1 MNKLDV
7 VGILQ
12 EHGAII
18 SGHFRLPSGLHS
30 PTFIQAAVVLQYPH
44 LAQKIAK
51 AMSLKFPG
59 AADVVIAPA
68 LGGVVI
74 GQEVARVR
82 KCRSIFTE
90 RVGGG
95 MALQREFTLAHGE
108 RVLIVEDVLP
118 TGTTTAELV
127 SLAQAYG
134 AKVIGVAAIVDR
146 SASPLGLEIPIRAL
160 VSYPV
165 KVNPPDACELCAR
178 RVPLS
183 RLGRHDILDYLPGE

>member
-44 LAQKIAK
+44 LAQKIGK
-51 AMSLKFPG
+51 AMSLKFPS
-59 AADVVIAPA
+59 AVDVVIAPA

-95 MALQREFTLAHGE
+95 MALQREFKLAQGE
-108 RVLIVEDVLP
+108 RVLIVEDVLT

-146 SASPLGLEIPIRAL
+146 TASPLALEIPIRAL

-165 KVNPPDACELCAR
+165 KVTPPDACELCAR